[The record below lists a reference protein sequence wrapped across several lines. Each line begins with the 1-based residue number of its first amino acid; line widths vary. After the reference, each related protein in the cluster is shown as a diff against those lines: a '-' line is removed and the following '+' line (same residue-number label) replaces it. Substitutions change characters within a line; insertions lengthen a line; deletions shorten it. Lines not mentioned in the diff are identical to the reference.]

1 MPSSTDSVRDALTQV
16 SAGLIY
22 MSESDSIFTV
32 VSYPWDAGKPL
43 TLDSFRACIGAAPD
57 VPGSEVSL
65 DRFFAPAIE
74 RGSPEDPLIQRQ
86 KPGFVQLK
94 AILNKLLKDPTVFKI
109 GKSDIQ
115 CYIVGLAS
123 PTEVAGVSARVVE
136 T

>member
-1 MPSSTDSVRDALTQV
+1 MPSNADAVRDALTRE

-22 MSESDSIFTV
+22 MSEADSTFTV
-32 VSYPWDAGKPL
+32 VSYPWVGGTPL
-43 TLDSFRACIGAAPD
+43 TLEAFRACIGAPADAP
-57 VPGSEVSL
+57 GFQVSL

-74 RGSPEDPLIQRQ
+74 HGSPDDPLIQKQ

-94 AILNKLLKDPTVFKI
+94 ATLQQLKAATVLKI

-115 CYIVGLAS
+115 AYAVGLAS
-123 PTEVAGVSARVVE
+123 PTELAGVSARVVE